1 MEKTQRLRPVQKRG
15 NGYFLPLW
23 AADMKDFELEEGQE
37 VNIAD
42 IVPIKSKP
50 RSKKK

>member
-23 AADMKDFELEEGQE
+23 SADMKDFKLVEGQE
-37 VNIAD
+37 VDISDIA
-42 IVPIKSKP
+42 PIKLG
-50 RSKKK
+50 KKK

>member
-1 MEKTQRLRPVQKRG
+1 MAEQKRLRPVQKRG

-42 IVPIKSKP
+42 IVPVKP

>member
-1 MEKTQRLRPVQKRG
+1 MKEIKRLRPVQKRG

-42 IVPIKSKP
+42 IVPIKK
-50 RSKKK
+50 RSRKK